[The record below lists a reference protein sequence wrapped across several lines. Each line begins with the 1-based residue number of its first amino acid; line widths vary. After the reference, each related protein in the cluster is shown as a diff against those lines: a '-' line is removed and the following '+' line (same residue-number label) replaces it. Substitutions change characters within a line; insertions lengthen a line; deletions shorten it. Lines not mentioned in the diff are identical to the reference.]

1 MSDEPQEQPHEQSQE
16 QLEENR
22 ETLKNEIKNELKAE
36 FSNFRQKR
44 KRRLVY
50 SVCIFALGVLIGFG
64 GGRATHFD
72 HHYDHDH
79 IQKWHHKQN

>member
-1 MSDEPQEQPHEQSQE
+1 MSDEPQEQPHEQTQE

-72 HHYDHDH
+72 LHYDHDH